1 MALQV
6 VDVTVQFGPP
16 NEASAYELVP
26 NIVDEFAQDGS
37 TLVAV
42 WIDMLDRVDAQVDD
56 PRIAEEPMRQA
67 ADEEINALCC

>member
-16 NEASAYELVP
+16 NEASAYELVS
-26 NIVDEFAQDGS
+26 NIVDEVAQDGS
-37 TLVAV
+37 ALVAV